1 MIKLSI
7 KKSAST
13 VSKKRYKVS
22 ITKLVVKSIGKI
34 FSKGFI
40 IYDSILGVN
49 DFINEVS
56 RHDLIEGDKFSI
68 KTSASTISWKRYK
81 ISITKLAER
90 SQMRVL
96 KSSTDYFSE
105 KTTKITESI
114 TNFKMGKSAFKK
126 RNKTKINLMTK

>member
-1 MIKLSI
+1 M

-40 IYDSILGVN
+40 IYDSILEVN
-49 DFINEVS
+49 DFINEAS
-56 RHDLIEGDKFSI
+56 RHDLIKGDKFSI
-68 KTSASTISWKRYK
+68 KISASTISWKRYK

-105 KTTKITESI
+105 KELKFHPRLLKSLKALQTSKW
-114 TNFKMGKSAFKK
+114 TNLPSKK
-126 RNKTKINLMTK
+126 GMKQR